1 MEVPVGVQGIAPGGG
16 LEAKPPETG
25 ETLEIVTFVSSGDNA
40 RIDYKSLFTFLFE
53 WSICD
58 VVL

>member
-1 MEVPVGVQGIAPGGG
+1 MEVPSGVQGITPDGG